1 MTHHKKGPLSGV
13 RVLEFAGLAPSPYAA
28 MILADLGADVI
39 RVDRPPTGDEITMDP
54 RVNLVNRGKRS
65 IALDLR
71 HDSSTSVVTELI
83 KNSDILIEGFRPGVM
98 ERLGFGP
105 DQALAVN
112 PKLVYGRMTGWGQ
125 DGPYKMAA
133 GHDIAYV
140 AVTGTLHAIG
150 DEDPVIPLNLVGDFG
165 GGGAF
170 LTIGVLAAL
179 HEARMTGTGQVV
191 DAAMVDGAASLATI
205 IYSLLNAN
213 RWEDRRSSNLL
224 DGGTPFYSVYR
235 TADDKH
241 VAVGAI
247 EPKFFAEFVAG
258 LGVDIPLS
266 AQYDKAGWT
275 DMRARFAERIVQR
288 TQAEWVDTFEG
299 TDACVSPVLSL
310 KEAPTDPH
318 VRARGTLI
326 ETDGAIQ
333 PGIAPRFPAYN
344 LVPPPPG
351 SSPLPGA
358 HTREVLAELGIADID
373 EFIASGAGTEPDS
386 RASTSMSTTA
396 ESRSN
401 D

>member
-1 MTHHKKGPLSGV
+1 
-13 RVLEFAGLAPSPYAA
+13 

-39 RVDRPPTGDEITMDP
+39 RIDRPPTGDEMTMDP

-71 HDSSTSVVTELI
+71 AADAKAIVNELI
-83 KNSDILIEGFRPGVM
+83 EKSDILIEGFRPGVM

-105 DQALAVN
+105 DEASALN
-112 PKLVYGRMTGWGQ
+112 PRLVYGRMTGWGQ

-170 LTIGVLAAL
+170 LTIGVLAGL
-179 HEARMTGTGQVV
+179 HEARTTGKGQVV

-205 IYSLLNAN
+205 IYSLLNAG
-213 RWEDRRSSNLL
+213 RWEDQRRSNLL

-235 TADDKH
+235 TADARH

-247 EPKFFAEFVAG
+247 EPKFFAAFVDG
-258 LGVDIPLS
+258 LGIDIHPS
-266 AQYDKAGWT
+266 SQYDQSTWPE
-275 DMRARFAERIVQR
+275 MRARIADRFARH
-288 TQAEWVDTFEG
+288 TQAEWVKTFDG

-310 KEAPTDPH
+310 RDAPTDPH
-318 VRARGTLI
+318 VRERGTLI
-326 ETDGAIQ
+326 ETDGSIQ
-333 PGIAPRFPAYN
+333 PGVAPRFPAYE
-344 LVPPPPG
+344 LTPPPPG

-358 HTREVLAELGIADID
+358 HTREILTELGRSDID
-373 EFIASGAGTEPDS
+373 QLTVSGAAWQAEDVTGT
-386 RASTSMSTTA
+386 
-396 ESRSN
+396 
-401 D
+401 

>member
-1 MTHHKKGPLSGV
+1 MSGV
-13 RVLEFAGLAPSPYAA
+13 RVVEFAGLAPSPYSA
-28 MILADLGADVI
+28 MILSDLGADVI
-39 RVDRPPTGDEITMDP
+39 RIDRPPTGDEITMDP

-71 HDSSTSVVTELI
+71 QDASKSIVTELMR
-83 KNSDILIEGFRPGVM
+83 NSDILIEGFRPGVM

-105 DQALAVN
+105 DEALAVN
-112 PKLVYGRMTGWGQ
+112 PRLVYGRMTGWGQ

-140 AVTGTLHAIG
+140 AVTGTLHSIG
-150 DEDPVIPLNLVGDFG
+150 ADDPVIPLNLVGDFG

-179 HEARMTGTGQVV
+179 HEARTTGRGQVV

-205 IYSLLNAN
+205 IYSLLNAG
-213 RWEDRRSSNLL
+213 RWEDRRQANLL

-258 LGVDIPLS
+258 LGVEISLS
-266 AQYDKAGWT
+266 SQYDRAGWPE
-275 DMRARFAERIVQR
+275 MRSRIAQRIAER
-288 TQAEWVDTFEG
+288 TQAEWIETYEG

-310 KEAPTDPH
+310 REAPTDPH
-318 VRARGTLI
+318 VRERGTLVEI
-326 ETDGAIQ
+326 DGAIQ
-333 PGIAPRFPAYN
+333 PGVAPRFPAHD
-344 LVPPPPG
+344 LAPPPPG

-358 HTREVLAELGIADID
+358 HTREILAELGIEGID
-373 EFIASGAGTEPDS
+373 EFIASGTGVQSEADS
-386 RASTSMSTTA
+386 TA
-396 ESRSN
+396 EPTGVSK
-401 D
+401 

>member
-1 MTHHKKGPLSGV
+1 MTQNRKGPLDGV

-28 MILADLGADVI
+28 MILSDLGADVI

-71 HDSSTSVVTELI
+71 HESSKAVVTELI
-83 KNSDILIEGFRPGVM
+83 RNSDILIEGFRPGVM

-105 DQALAVN
+105 DHALSVN
-112 PKLVYGRMTGWGQ
+112 PRLVYGRMTGWGQ
-125 DGPYKMAA
+125 DGPYKLAA

-179 HEARMTGTGQVV
+179 HEATTTGVGQVV

-205 IYSLLNAN
+205 IYSLLNAE
-213 RWEDRRSSNLL
+213 RWEDRRRSNLL
-224 DGGTPFYSVYR
+224 DGGTPFYAVYR

-247 EPKFFAEFVAG
+247 EPKFFAAFVSG
-258 LGVDIPLS
+258 LGVDIALS
-266 AQYDKAGWT
+266 SQNDKAGWA
-275 DMRARFAERIVQR
+275 DMRTRIAERIIQR
-288 TQAEWVDTFEG
+288 TQAEWIETYAG

-310 KEAPTDPH
+310 REAPTDPH
-318 VRARGTLI
+318 VRERGTLI

-333 PGIAPRFPAYN
+333 PGVAPRFPAYN

-358 HTREVLAELGIADID
+358 HTREVLAALGIADI
-373 EFIASGAGTEPDS
+373 EGFIASGAATQTADG
-386 RASTSMSTTA
+386 ASTSMSTTA
-396 ESRSN
+396 ESRN
-401 D
+401 NG

>member
-1 MTHHKKGPLSGV
+1 
-13 RVLEFAGLAPSPYAA
+13 LEFAGLAPSPYAA
-28 MILADLGADVI
+28 MILADLGADII
-39 RVDRPPTGDEITMDP
+39 RIDRPPTGDEITMDP

-71 HDSSTSVVTELI
+71 QDASKAVVTELI
-83 KNSDILIEGFRPGVM
+83 KTSDILIEGFRPGVM

-105 DQALAVN
+105 DEALAVN
-112 PKLVYGRMTGWGQ
+112 PRLVYGRMTGWGQ

-170 LTIGVLAAL
+170 LTIGVLAGL
-179 HEARMTGTGQVV
+179 HEARASGKGQVV

-205 IYSLLNAN
+205 IYSLLNAG

-247 EPKFFAEFVAG
+247 EPKFFGEFVQG
-258 LGVDIPLS
+258 LGVDIALS
-266 AQYDKAGWT
+266 SQYVKAGWPE
-275 DMRARFAERIVQR
+275 MRARIAERIGHR
-288 TQAEWVDTFEG
+288 TQAEWVQTFDG

-310 KEAPTDPH
+310 REAPTDPH
-318 VRARGTLI
+318 VRERGTLI

-333 PGIAPRFPAYN
+333 PGVAPRFPSYD
-344 LVPPPPG
+344 LTPPPPG
-351 SSPLPGA
+351 SSPMPGA
-358 HTREVLAELGIADID
+358 HTREVLAELEIADVD
-373 EFIASGAGTEPDS
+373 TLIASGAAVQFESGTHQ
-386 RASTSMSTTA
+386 
-396 ESRSN
+396 
-401 D
+401 

>member
-1 MTHHKKGPLSGV
+1 
-13 RVLEFAGLAPSPYAA
+13 
-28 MILADLGADVI
+28 
-39 RVDRPPTGDEITMDP
+39 MDP

-71 HDSSTSVVTELI
+71 HESSKAVVTELI
-83 KNSDILIEGFRPGVM
+83 RNSDILIEGFRPGVM

-105 DQALAVN
+105 DHALSVN
-112 PKLVYGRMTGWGQ
+112 PRLVYGRMTGWGQ
-125 DGPYKMAA
+125 DGPYKLAA

-179 HEARMTGTGQVV
+179 HEATTTGVGQVV

-205 IYSLLNAN
+205 IYSLLNAE
-213 RWEDRRSSNLL
+213 RWEDRRRSNLL
-224 DGGTPFYSVYR
+224 DGGTPFYAVYR

-247 EPKFFAEFVAG
+247 EPKFFAAFVSG
-258 LGVDIPLS
+258 LGVDIALS
-266 AQYDKAGWT
+266 SQNDKAGWA
-275 DMRARFAERIVQR
+275 DMRTRIAERIIQR
-288 TQAEWVDTFEG
+288 TQAEWIETYAG

-310 KEAPTDPH
+310 REAPTDPH
-318 VRARGTLI
+318 VRERGTLI

-333 PGIAPRFPAYN
+333 PGVAPRFPAYN

-358 HTREVLAELGIADID
+358 HTREVLAALGIADI
-373 EFIASGAGTEPDS
+373 EGFIASGAATQTADG
-386 RASTSMSTTA
+386 ASTSMSTTA
-396 ESRSN
+396 ESRN
-401 D
+401 NG

>member
-1 MTHHKKGPLSGV
+1 MTQQKNGPLSGV
-13 RVLEFAGLAPSPYAA
+13 RVVEFAGLAPSPYAA

-39 RVDRPPTGDEITMDP
+39 RIDRPPTGDEITMDP

-71 HDSSTSVVTELI
+71 QDASKSIVTELI
-83 KNSDILIEGFRPGVM
+83 TQSDILIEGFRPGVM

-105 DQALAVN
+105 DEALAVN

-170 LTIGVLAAL
+170 LAIGVLAAL
-179 HEARMTGTGQVV
+179 HEATTTGRGQVV

-205 IYSLLNAN
+205 IYSLLNAG
-213 RWEDRRSSNLL
+213 RWNDQRSSNLL

-247 EPKFFAEFVAG
+247 EPKFFAEFIEG
-258 LGVDIPLS
+258 LGVDLPLS
-266 AQYDKAGWT
+266 SQYDQAGWPE
-275 DMRARFAERIVQR
+275 MRARIAERIAQR
-288 TQAEWVDTFEG
+288 TQAEWVETYDG

-310 KEAPTDPH
+310 REAPTDPH
-318 VRARGTLI
+318 VRERGTLI
-326 ETDGAIQ
+326 ETDGSIQ
-333 PGIAPRFPAYN
+333 PGVAPRFPAYD

-358 HTREVLAELGIADID
+358 HTREILAELGIATVDDI
-373 EFIASGAGTEPDS
+373 IASGTAVQSDGGSDAE
-386 RASTSMSTTA
+386 TTG
-396 ESRSN
+396 ETK
-401 D
+401 

>member
-1 MTHHKKGPLSGV
+1 VTQQKNGPLSGV
-13 RVLEFAGLAPSPYAA
+13 RVVEFAGLAPSPYSA
-28 MILADLGADVI
+28 MILSDLGADVI
-39 RVDRPPTGDEITMDP
+39 RIDRPPTGDEITMDP

-71 HDSSTSVVTELI
+71 QDASKAIVTELI
-83 KNSDILIEGFRPGVM
+83 KQSDILIEGFRPGVM

-105 DQALAVN
+105 DDALGIN

-140 AVTGTLHAIG
+140 AVTGTLHSIG
-150 DEDPVIPLNLVGDFG
+150 AEDPVIPLNLVGDFG

-179 HEARMTGTGQVV
+179 HEARTNGRGQVV

-205 IYSLLNAN
+205 IYSLLNAG
-213 RWEDRRSSNLL
+213 RWEDRRQSNLL

-266 AQYDKAGWT
+266 SQYDKAGWPE
-275 DMRARFAERIVQR
+275 MRSRIAHRIAQR
-288 TQAEWVDTFEG
+288 TQAEWVETYEG

-310 KEAPTDPH
+310 HEAPTDPH
-318 VRARGTLI
+318 VRERGTLI

-333 PGIAPRFPAYN
+333 PGVAPRFPAHD
-344 LVPPPPG
+344 LTPPPPG

-358 HTREVLAELGIADID
+358 HTRDILAELGIDGID
-373 EFIASGAGTEPDS
+373 EVIASGAAV
-386 RASTSMSTTA
+386 ASDDAAARSTGV
-396 ESRSN
+396 SK
-401 D
+401 

>member
-1 MTHHKKGPLSGV
+1 MMSKRKGPLSGV
-13 RVLEFAGLAPSPYAA
+13 RVLEFAGLAPSPYSA
-28 MILADLGADVI
+28 MILSDLGADVI
-39 RVDRPPTGDEITMDP
+39 RIDRPPTGNEMTMDP
-54 RVNLVNRGKRS
+54 RVNLLNRGKRS

-71 HDSSTSVVTELI
+71 QESAKIVVRELI

-105 DQALAVN
+105 DEALAAN
-112 PKLVYGRMTGWGQ
+112 PAIVYGRMTGWGQ

-179 HEARMTGTGQVV
+179 NEARATGIGQVV
-191 DAAMVDGAASLATI
+191 DAAMVDGAASLATV
-205 IYSLLNAN
+205 IYSLLNAG
-213 RWEDRRSSNLL
+213 RWEDQRRSNLL
-224 DGGTPFYSVYR
+224 DGGTPFYAVYR

-258 LGVDIPLS
+258 LGIDIAPAS
-266 AQYDKAGWT
+266 QYDKAGWPR
-275 DMRARFAERIVQR
+275 MRTRIAERIAQR
-288 TQAEWVDTFEG
+288 SQAEWIAQYEG

-310 KEAPTDPH
+310 RDAPDDPH
-318 VRARGTLI
+318 VRERGTLI
-326 ETDGAIQ
+326 ESDGVIQ
-333 PGIAPRFPAYN
+333 PGVAPRFPKYD
-344 LVPPPPG
+344 LTPPPPG

-358 HTREVLAELGIADID
+358 HTRDVLAALGLSNVDEL
-373 EFIASGAGTEPDS
+373 IASGAAVEITAADS
-386 RASTSMSTTA
+386 ADSSS
-396 ESRSN
+396 EGDRS
-401 D
+401 

>member
-1 MTHHKKGPLSGV
+1 MTQQKHGPLSGV
-13 RVLEFAGLAPSPYAA
+13 RVVEFAGLAPSPYSA
-28 MILADLGADVI
+28 MILSDLGADVVRI
-39 RVDRPPTGDEITMDP
+39 DRPPTGDELTMDP
-54 RVNLVNRGKRS
+54 RVNLLNRGKRS

-71 HDSSTSVVTELI
+71 QESARAVVFELI
-83 KNSDILIEGFRPGVM
+83 RQSDILIEGFRPGVM

-105 DQALAVN
+105 DEALAVN
-112 PKLVYGRMTGWGQ
+112 PRLVYGRMTGWGQ
-125 DGPYKMAA
+125 DGPYAMAA

-140 AVTGTLHAIG
+140 ALTGTLHAIG

-179 HEARMTGTGQVV
+179 HEARTTGAGQVV

-205 IYSLLNAN
+205 IYSLLNAG
-213 RWEDRRSSNLL
+213 RWEDRRRSNLL
-224 DGGTPFYSVYR
+224 DGGTPFYAVYR
-235 TADDKH
+235 TADDRH

-258 LGVDIPLS
+258 LGVAITPS
-266 AQYDKAGWT
+266 AQYDRAGWPA
-275 DMRARFAERIVQR
+275 MRERIAERIAQR
-288 TQAEWVDTFEG
+288 TQAEWVATFDG

-310 KEAPTDPH
+310 RDAPTDPH
-318 VRARGTLI
+318 VRERGTLI

-333 PGIAPRFPAYN
+333 PGVAPRFPAHD

-358 HTREVLAELGIADID
+358 QTRDVLAELGFEDVDELIAAGVAVQADGGGSAPS
-373 EFIASGAGTEPDS
+373 IAGASE
-386 RASTSMSTTA
+386 
-396 ESRSN
+396 
-401 D
+401 

>member
-1 MTHHKKGPLSGV
+1 MTQSRSGPLSGV
-13 RVLEFAGLAPSPYAA
+13 RVLEFAGMAPSPYSA

-39 RVDRPPTGDEITMDP
+39 RIDRPPTGDEMTMDP

-65 IALDLR
+65 IALNLQQDASREIVL
-71 HDSSTSVVTELI
+71 ELI
-83 KNSDILIEGFRPGVM
+83 RRSDILIEGFRPGVM

-105 DQALAVN
+105 EQALAVN
-112 PKLVYGRMTGWGQ
+112 PRLVYGRMTGWGQ

-133 GHDIAYV
+133 GHDIAYI

-150 DEDPVIPLNLVGDFG
+150 EKDPVIPLNLVGDFG

-179 HEARMTGTGQVV
+179 HEARTAGKGQVV

-205 IYSLLNAN
+205 IYSLLNAG

-224 DGGTPFYSVYR
+224 DGATPFYSVYR

-247 EPKFFAEFVAG
+247 EPKFFAEFVSG
-258 LGVDIPLS
+258 LGIDIPLS
-266 AQYDKAGWT
+266 SQYDKATWPE
-275 DMRARFAERIVQR
+275 MRALIADRIVER
-288 TQAEWVDTFEG
+288 TQAAWVQSFEG

-310 KEAPTDPH
+310 RDAPGDPH
-318 VRARGTLI
+318 VRERGTLI
-326 ETDGAIQ
+326 ETDGSIQ
-333 PGIAPRFPAYN
+333 PGVAPRFPAYE
-344 LVPPPPG
+344 LTPPPPG

-358 HTREVLAELGIADID
+358 HTREVLEELDVADADAI
-373 EFIASGAGTEPDS
+373 IASGAAMQSDRETVHE
-386 RASTSMSTTA
+386 
-396 ESRSN
+396 
-401 D
+401 

>member
-1 MTHHKKGPLSGV
+1 MTQQKNGPLSGV
-13 RVLEFAGLAPSPYAA
+13 RVVEFAGLAPSPYSA
-28 MILADLGADVI
+28 MILSDLGADVI
-39 RVDRPPTGDEITMDP
+39 RIDRPPTGDEITMDP

-71 HDSSTSVVTELI
+71 QDASKSIVTELMR
-83 KNSDILIEGFRPGVM
+83 NSDILIEGFRPGVM

-105 DQALAVN
+105 DEALAVN
-112 PKLVYGRMTGWGQ
+112 PRLVYGRMTGWGQ

-140 AVTGTLHAIG
+140 AVTGTLHSIG
-150 DEDPVIPLNLVGDFG
+150 ADDPVIPLNLVGDFG

-179 HEARMTGTGQVV
+179 HEARTTGRGQVV

-205 IYSLLNAN
+205 IYSLLNAG
-213 RWEDRRSSNLL
+213 RWEDRRQANLL

-258 LGVDIPLS
+258 LGVEISLS
-266 AQYDKAGWT
+266 SQYDRAGWPE
-275 DMRARFAERIVQR
+275 MRSRIAQRIAER
-288 TQAEWVDTFEG
+288 TQAEWIETYEG

-310 KEAPTDPH
+310 REAPTDPH
-318 VRARGTLI
+318 VRERGTLVEI
-326 ETDGAIQ
+326 DGAIQ
-333 PGIAPRFPAYN
+333 PGVAPRFPAHD
-344 LVPPPPG
+344 LAPPPPG

-358 HTREVLAELGIADID
+358 HTREILAELGIEGID
-373 EFIASGAGTEPDS
+373 EFIASGTGVQSEADS
-386 RASTSMSTTA
+386 TA
-396 ESRSN
+396 EPTGVSK
-401 D
+401 

>member
-1 MTHHKKGPLSGV
+1 MTQHRTGPLSGV
-13 RVLEFAGLAPSPYAA
+13 RVVEFAGLAPSPYAA
-28 MILADLGADVI
+28 MILGDLGADVI
-39 RVDRPPTGDEITMDP
+39 RIDRPPTGDDITMDP

-71 HDSSTSVVTELI
+71 RDSSKAVVTELI
-83 KNSDILIEGFRPGVM
+83 KTSDILIEGFRPGVM

-105 DQALAVN
+105 DEALSVN
-112 PKLVYGRMTGWGQ
+112 PALVYGRMTGWGQ

-150 DEDPVIPLNLVGDFG
+150 DDDPVIPLNLVGDFG

-179 HEARMTGTGQVV
+179 HEARTTGTGQVV

-205 IYSLLNAN
+205 IYSLLNAG
-213 RWEDRRSSNLL
+213 RWQDRRSSNLL
-224 DGGTPFYSVYR
+224 DGGTPFYAVYR

-241 VAVGAI
+241 IAVGAI
-247 EPKFFAEFVAG
+247 EPKFFAEFVEG
-258 LGVDIPLS
+258 LGVEIPLAS
-266 AQYDKAGWT
+266 QHDKSGWPAMRRLVAG
-275 DMRARFAERIVQR
+275 RIAER
-288 TQAEWVDTFEG
+288 TQAEWVEAFDG

-310 KEAPTDPH
+310 REAPRDPH

-326 ETDGAIQ
+326 ESDGAIQ
-333 PGIAPRFPAYN
+333 PGIAPRFPAYD
-344 LVPPPPG
+344 LAPPPPG

-358 HTREVLAELGIADID
+358 HTREVLAELDIADID
-373 EFIASGAGTEPDS
+373 EFIASGAAVQSEHNESPRTVAGGTRP
-386 RASTSMSTTA
+386 
-396 ESRSN
+396 
-401 D
+401 

>member
-1 MTHHKKGPLSGV
+1 MTQQRTGPLSGV
-13 RVLEFAGLAPSPYAA
+13 RVVEFAGLAPSPYAA
-28 MILADLGADVI
+28 MILADLGADVVRI
-39 RVDRPPTGDEITMDP
+39 DRPPTGNEMTMDP

-65 IALDLR
+65 IAVDLQR
-71 HDSSTSVVTELI
+71 DASKALVAELI

-98 ERLGFGP
+98 EKLGFGP
-105 DQALAVN
+105 DKALALN
-112 PKLVYGRMTGWGQ
+112 PRLVYGRMTGWGQ

-179 HEARMTGTGQVV
+179 HEARTSGRGQVV

-205 IYSLLNAN
+205 IYSLLNAG
-213 RWEDRRSSNLL
+213 RWEDRRRSNLL

-258 LGVDIPLS
+258 LGIDIPLS
-266 AQYDKAGWT
+266 SQYDKAGWPE
-275 DMRARFAERIVQR
+275 MRARIADRFAQR
-288 TQAEWVDTFEG
+288 TQAEWVTSYEG

-310 KEAPTDPH
+310 REAPTDPH
-318 VRARGTLI
+318 VRQRGTLL
-326 ETDGAIQ
+326 ETDGSIQ
-333 PGIAPRFPAYN
+333 PGVAPRFPAHE

-358 HTREVLAELGIADID
+358 HTRQVLTELGISDID
-373 EFIASGAGTEPDS
+373 ELLASGA
-386 RASTSMSTTA
+386 AMQA
-396 ESRSN
+396 EGEKP
-401 D
+401 